1 MMIHFRQVRAV
12 ALAFLSVV
20 SASAATITPETM
32 QRWDQYVAFAKIL
45 LANQTTHPDTLLEV
59 ECRPH
64 DIEKLKAGNILAVR
78 AENGGMVPVP
88 HGLIHHWIGTV
99 FIPNTDAQSVLNVL
113 QDYDSYSQTYAPAV
127 ASSKLLTRKQDDFT
141 YEMRL
146 VEKGFGIKT
155 ALIGRFHSHYAQV
168 DDVSGFSATDTE
180 DLAEIDSP
188 GTPAEH
194 RMTTAEAHGFVENV
208 FTVVRYRQ
216 RDGGVYLE
224 VETMTLSR
232 EIPASVRWFVG
243 PIVQNFSRDVM
254 TDTLTRLRKR
264 VQETSAQ
271 DTAERK

>member
-1 MMIHFRQVRAV
+1 MIHFRQVRTV
-12 ALAFLSVV
+12 GLAFLSVI

-32 QRWDQYVAFAKIL
+32 QRWDQYVQWARIA
-45 LANQTTHPDTLLEV
+45 LANQTAHPDTLLDV

-64 DIEKLKAGNILAVR
+64 EVEKLRAGNILAVR

-99 FIPNTDAQSVLNVL
+99 FIPNTDAENVLNVL
-113 QDYDSYSQTYAPAV
+113 QDYDSYSQTYAPGV
-127 ASSKLLTRKQDDFT
+127 ASSRLLTRTQDDFT
-141 YEMRL
+141 YEMKL

-168 DDVSGFSATDTE
+168 DEVSGFSATDTE
-180 DLAEIDSP
+180 DLAELDSP
-188 GTPAEH
+188 GTTAEH
-194 RMTTAEAHGFVENV
+194 RLTTAEAHGFVENV

-216 RDGGVYLE
+216 REGGVYLE

-243 PIVQNFSRDVM
+243 PIVQTFSRDVM

-264 VQETSAQ
+264 VEETSRQ